1 MSSKQAN
8 YHDLAMALASDATD
22 FVQNIVCSIKEFNCC
37 SDACTN
43 CIELTNIK
51 ETLQVLQGID
61 EIKYSKWVRKDNF
74 YQKVEFTESGTVV
87 AEILDKITSK
97 TFQLDAYNIFRQFS
111 ELKYLKKSLKND
123 EVMLFVDFSRN
134 YENKQTQN
142 SKCLLCA

>member
-1 MSSKQAN
+1 M
-8 YHDLAMALASDATD
+8 
-22 FVQNIVCSIKEFNCC
+22 
-37 SDACTN
+37 
-43 CIELTNIK
+43 
-51 ETLQVLQGID
+51 
-61 EIKYSKWVRKDNF
+61 RKDNF

-123 EVMLFVDFSRN
+123 EVMLFVDFSHN

>member
-61 EIKYSKWVRKDNF
+61 EIKYSK
-74 YQKVEFTESGTVV
+74 
-87 AEILDKITSK
+87 
-97 TFQLDAYNIFRQFS
+97 
-111 ELKYLKKSLKND
+111 
-123 EVMLFVDFSRN
+123 
-134 YENKQTQN
+134 
-142 SKCLLCA
+142 